1 MKRRIFCTI
10 LGAAWGLLLAGAP
23 SAVAA
28 PGLYVVEL
36 ADRPAVEAAAR
47 EMRAGRAARAGRGLP
62 EWRRHVDGV
71 RSRQAEVRRLAEER
85 GAVLRGSVSIAAN
98 ALFVE
103 MDEEQAQALESLP
116 GVRRVRPAREYR
128 MTMDAALPLHR
139 IREAWELAGGENR
152 AGEGVKIAVI
162 DSGVQASHPAFN
174 PQGFQAPEGFP
185 RTGSAL
191 DEPNTSAKIIVA
203 RSYVPLL
210 RNWDPDPSAADH
222 VGHGTAV
229 AMIAAG
235 VPHEGPMGWVSGVA
249 PRAWIGN
256 YRVFGTPGYNSTT
269 NDAALLSALDDALAD
284 GMDVINLSL
293 GVDISLRLE
302 EDTLAQAVEN
312 AAAAGVVV
320 VVSAGNNGPG
330 WNSIATPAT
339 APTALSV
346 GASTNSRT
354 FGWSVRFDQ
363 HDPVLA
369 IPGNGPPPAEAV
381 TGELAD
387 AFTVDETGLACNPLP
402 DASFAGRIVLILR
415 GTCTF
420 ETKLKN
426 AKAAGASGALIQAR
440 EDDPEPITMAVGTA
454 DLPAMMI
461 SYGDGEQI
469 RQWMREEGALAATM
483 DFTFSRVQQTPGRLA
498 SFSARGPNVDL
509 GIKPD
514 LVATGTDM
522 WIATQTLDSFG
533 EMYDPSG
540 YALVNG
546 TSFSGPLVSG
556 AAAVLKSARPS
567 MDARALR
574 SALVNTSAPA
584 ADPASAWV
592 QKSGAGRLDLEAAV
606 RTPLVSSDVSLSF
619 GVAAPG
625 AAPQG
630 RSFTVTHL
638 GETPETYFVR
648 VERRRGAVAPA
659 ASAEQIE
666 LAPGQGAEVRLEWP
680 EAAPDTGTAEGFV
693 VFEAASSGAVLRVPY
708 WLAVT
713 RGEPAGFTVLDAT
726 TQARRGSFIRDAVI
740 FRIVDENGAPV
751 GDADVRAETLE
762 GGTVF
767 SVNNYDGDSPG
778 VYSVTVRLGLLAGP
792 NRFRIRAG
800 AAELVVTINGI

>member
-1 MKRRIFCTI
+1 MNRRNFCTV
-10 LGAAWGLLLAGAP
+10 LCAAWGLLLAAAP

-28 PGLYVVEL
+28 PGLYIVEL
-36 ADRPAVEAAAR
+36 ADRPAMEAAAR
-47 EMRAGRAARAGRGLP
+47 EMRAARGARPGRGLP
-62 EWRRHVDGV
+62 GWRRHVDGV
-71 RSRQAEVRRLAEER
+71 RSRQAGVRRLAEER
-85 GAVLRGSVSIAAN
+85 GAEVRGSVSIAAN

-103 MDEEQAQALESLP
+103 ADEEQAQALESMP

-162 DSGVQASHPAFN
+162 DSGVQVSHPAFN
-174 PQGFQAPEGFP
+174 PEGFQAPEGFP

-191 DEPNTSAKIIVA
+191 DEPNTSAKVIVA
-203 RSYVPLL
+203 RSYVRLL
-210 RNWDPDPSAADH
+210 RNWDPDPSALDH
-222 VGHGTAV
+222 VGHGTAA

-269 NDAALLSALDDALAD
+269 NDAALLSALDDAIED
-284 GMDVINLSL
+284 GMDIINLSL

-302 EDTLAQAVEN
+302 EDTLAQAVNN
-312 AAAAGVVV
+312 AAAAGVLV

-339 APTALSV
+339 APAALSV

-354 FGWSVRFDQ
+354 FGWSVRFDN

-387 AFTVDETGLACNPLP
+387 VSAVDETGLACNPLP
-402 DASFAGRIVLILR
+402 EASFAGHIALILR

-440 EDDPEPITMAVGTA
+440 EDAPDPVTMAVGTA

-461 SYGDGEQI
+461 SYSDGERI
-469 RQWMREEGALAATM
+469 RQWMREEGALAAAM
-483 DFTFSRVQQTPGRLA
+483 DFTFSRVRQSPGRLA

-514 LVATGTDM
+514 LVATGADM
-522 WIATQTLDSFG
+522 WIATQTLDFFG
-533 EMYDPSG
+533 EMYDPGG
-540 YALVNG
+540 YTLVDG
-546 TSFSGPLVSG
+546 TSFSAPLVAG
-556 AAAVLKSARPS
+556 AAAVLKSARPA
-567 MDARALR
+567 MDVRALR

-584 ADPASAWV
+584 QDESAAWI
-592 QKSGAGRLDLEAAV
+592 QKSGAGLLDLEAAV
-606 RTPLVSSDVSLSF
+606 RTPLVSSEVSLSF
-619 GVAAPG
+619 GAAAPG
-625 AAPQG
+625 VAPEG
-630 RSFTVTHL
+630 RSLTVTHL

-648 VERRRGAVAPA
+648 VEARRGAAAPA
-659 ASAEQIE
+659 ASVRQIE
-666 LAPGQGAEVRLEWP
+666 LVPGQEAEVALEWP
-680 EAAPDTGTAEGFV
+680 EAAPETGTVEGFL

-708 WLAVT
+708 WLGVT

-740 FRIVDENGAPV
+740 FRVVDENGAPV

-762 GGTVF
+762 GGPVV
-767 SVNNYDGDSPG
+767 SLVNYDGDSPG
-778 VYSVTVRLGLLAGP
+778 VYSLTVRLGLLAGP

-800 AAELVVTINGI
+800 GAELLVTINGI